1 MNTLFSP
8 AAGLMSRLRYA
19 TKFSLLGG
27 VLGLLVVVLLY
38 VLMSALAKDIAVADD
53 ELTGLQMLKPVN
65 RMVQHMQQHR
75 GLSSGVLNGNE
86 AMKEKRAAKAQEV
99 DRHLA
104 DVERI
109 LSPQLRALPRW
120 AGIVKDWRE
129 IQGQGLSWAPGD
141 NLSRHTRMIDAAIQF
156 MVDVADQTQLT
167 LDPEMSTYYFMDTVV
182 SKMPAMLE
190 PLGISRARGT
200 AVLTRKEVS
209 PQMRIDLSA
218 SLAQMATTLREQ
230 NNNLE
235 KVMRL
240 SPDAGAALA
249 APVKAFSDA
258 AGQVFALIRNDLLG
272 ERFETIPG
280 AYFAQTTELIDMGY
294 RMMFDTLMPSFERQ
308 LEMRKSAAKQ
318 TLLFASSVSVV
329 LLSLSLYLSMGAY
342 FSVVSSVRV
351 FQSGAE
357 KIAQGDLSVRFDTP
371 GSDELHDAGQ
381 NFNAMVE
388 ALVRLLVRIKS
399 DADSLRGAAA
409 QLAQASQE
417 ISSSTGAQSD
427 SASSMAAS
435 VEQMTVGIDHIA
447 TNAQHARRYS
457 EESGAVADRGGQIVL
472 EVVREIEG
480 IAETVNQS
488 ASAVEDLGR
497 QSDAISAIVGTIKD
511 IADQTNLLALNAAIE
526 AARAGESGR
535 GFAVV
540 ADEVRKLAER
550 TAKSTQEIAG
560 MIEAVQ
566 QGTGTAVAKMKQGV
580 ERVAA
585 GVHLAQAAGD
595 AIGQVQSQTQKM
607 VEAVTEISMSLREQA
622 SASTEIA
629 QSVERIAQ
637 MAEKNDTVAAG
648 NASTASTLQQM
659 AGSLTTAVD
668 RFRT

>member
-200 AVLTRKEVS
+200 AVLTRKDVS

-258 AGQVFALIRNDLLG
+258 AEQVFALIRNDLLG
-272 ERFETIPG
+272 ERFETTPG

-457 EESGAVADRGGQIVL
+457 EESGVVADRGGQIVL
-472 EVVREIEG
+472 EVVQEIEG

-648 NASTASTLQQM
+648 NASTASALQQM